1 MSISEFEKQMKYL
14 ADNNYQCL
22 SMEDVEAYYHGKKE
36 VSKKSC
42 MFNFLMMDIKTL
54 TLLLNLL

>member
-22 SMEDVEAYYHGKKE
+22 SMKDVEAYYHGKKE
-36 VSKKSC
+36 VSKKAVC
-42 MFNFLMMDIKTL
+42 LTLMMDIKTL